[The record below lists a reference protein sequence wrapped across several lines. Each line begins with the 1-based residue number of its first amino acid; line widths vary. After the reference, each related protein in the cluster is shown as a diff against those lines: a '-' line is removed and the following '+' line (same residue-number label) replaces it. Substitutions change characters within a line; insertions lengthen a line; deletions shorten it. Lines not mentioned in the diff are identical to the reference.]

1 MDEIFKLITIL
12 FLGSIFVAVLLN
24 AKGFSLAAGTLFT
37 GVNSAAKTLQ
47 GR

>member
-1 MDEIFKLITIL
+1 VDDIFKLITIL

-37 GVNSAAKTLQ
+37 GLNNSAKTLQ

>member
-1 MDEIFKLITIL
+1 MNQVFKIL
-12 FLGSIFVAVLLN
+12 TLFFLGAIFVAVMLN

-37 GVNSAAKTLQ
+37 GVNKMGRTLE